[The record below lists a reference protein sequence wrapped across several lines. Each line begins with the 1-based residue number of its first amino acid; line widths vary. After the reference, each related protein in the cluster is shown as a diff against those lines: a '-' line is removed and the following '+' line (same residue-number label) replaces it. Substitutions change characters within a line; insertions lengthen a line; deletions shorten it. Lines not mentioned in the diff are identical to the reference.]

1 MVVAV
6 LAIVAALAVGLR
18 GLGGNPVRGTDAAG
32 VTTISGSWEPYSCDS
47 NACQGYVQ
55 DGGRSVFVRFPHCP
69 SSGYPA
75 RNQQITVHARR
86 DAALGTAAY
95 DALTCLTSP

>member
-1 MVVAV
+1 VVVAV
-6 LAIVAALAVGLR
+6 LAIVGALAVGLR

-32 VTTISGSWEPYSCDS
+32 VTTISGSWEPYSCDGS
-47 NACQGYVQ
+47 ACQGYVQ

-75 RNQQITVHARR
+75 RNQQLTLRARR
-86 DAALGTAAY
+86 DPALGTAAY
-95 DALTCLTSP
+95 DALSCLVAP